1 MKTIRENANED
12 LSPVLKSTALHQTRA
27 RARHTRPLDTL
38 FSPRGIAVVGASER
52 PDSVGGAVF
61 ANLKSSG
68 FSGRLYAVNPG
79 RQSVLAV
86 PCVPSVLDIQG
97 EADLAIVA
105 IPAPLVAGAID
116 QCGQKGIRSA
126 IVVAAGFKET
136 GPDGARLEQEL
147 RQRAE
152 QAGVSLLGPN
162 CLGIIN
168 TDPAASLNASFAR
181 SMPVPGNIAFMSQ
194 SGALCTSIL
203 DYARA
208 QHIGFSKFISFG
220 NKADVD
226 EVDLLGY
233 LASDEQTRVILM
245 YLEDLDD
252 GVRFIHLAR
261 EVTGVSGKPILAI
274 KTGRT
279 AEGASAAASHTG
291 SLAGTDE
298 VYDAIMAQAGVL
310 RVDTVQELFDLA
322 MAFGSQAMPA
332 SDRVAIVTNAGGPGI
347 MATDACV
354 RQGLHLARFAEST
367 EAAMRAA
374 LPSQASTH
382 NPVDVI
388 GDARHDRYEVA
399 LKAVVADDGTDA
411 AIVILTPQNMTD
423 TEEIARVVV
432 AAEKTTSKPVF
443 ASFMGGVDVAAGVE
457 ILRQH
462 GIPHYPFP
470 ENAARVLKAMVKYH
484 TWVSRPVTQ
493 EQIFEVDRGR
503 AHKVMA
509 AALAGHRDSLTEYE
523 SHQVLSAYG
532 FPVLESGLARRP
544 EEVAGICADVGFP
557 VVMKISSPD
566 ILHKT
571 EVDGVAV
578 GIPDLATAQTT
589 FDRLIAR
596 ARELRP
602 EADIWGVFIQQMANA
617 GRETIL
623 GAVRDPKFGPLVMF
637 GLGGIYT
644 EVLNDVAFRLA
655 PLRALSA
662 RNMLEEIRSRRI
674 LEGFRGQPPVDFE
687 ALQECLER
695 LAQLAV
701 EFPAIKEL
709 DMNPVFAYPDGAVV
723 ADARIVMDQARE

>member
-1 MKTIRENANED
+1 MEMTPTDPTES
-12 LSPVLKSTALHQTRA
+12 LSPVLKATALQKARA
-27 RARHTRPLDTL
+27 RAQNTRPLDTL
-38 FSPRGIAVVGASER
+38 FAPRGVAVVGASER

-61 ANLKSSG
+61 GNLRGAG
-68 FSGRLYAVNPG
+68 FSGDAYPVNPG
-79 RQSVLAV
+79 RQSVLGV
-86 PCVPSVLDIQG
+86 PCTASVLDIRG
-97 EADLAIVA
+97 DVDLAIIA
-105 IPAPLVAGAID
+105 IPAALVAQTID
-116 QCGQKGIRSA
+116 QCGRKGIPTA
-126 IVVAAGFKET
+126 IVLAAGFKET
-136 GPDGARLEQEL
+136 GPEGAQLEGEL
-147 RQRAE
+147 RQHAE
-152 QAGVSLLGPN
+152 DAGVSLLGPN

-168 TDPAASLNASFAR
+168 TDPSVSLNASFAR
-181 SMPVPGNIAFMSQ
+181 SMPDAGNIAFMSQ

-233 LASDEQTRVILM
+233 LAGDEQTRAILM

-252 GVRFIHLAR
+252 GLRFIHLAR
-261 EVTGVSGKPILAI
+261 EVTGVFGKPILAI

-322 MAFGSQAMPA
+322 MAFGSQPMPT
-332 SDRVAIVTNAGGPGI
+332 SNRVAIVTNAGGPGI

-354 RQGLHLARFAEST
+354 RQGLRLARFQEGTRAT
-367 EAAMRAA
+367 MQAA
-374 LPSQASTH
+374 LPDQASTR
-382 NPVDVI
+382 NPVDVM
-388 GDARHDRYEVA
+388 GDARHDRYQVA
-399 LKAVVADDGTDA
+399 LEAVLADEGTDA

-432 AAEKTTSKPVF
+432 AAEQATTKPVF

-457 ILRQH
+457 VLRQN

-470 ENAARVLKAMVKYH
+470 ENAARVLNAMVRYH
-484 TWVSRPVTQ
+484 TWISRPVT
-493 EQIFEVDRGR
+493 EERIFEVDRGR
-503 AHKVMA
+503 VHKIMA
-509 AALAGHRDSLTEYE
+509 AALAENRNRLTEYE
-523 SHQVLSAYG
+523 SHQVLAAYG
-532 FPVLESGLARRP
+532 FPVLKSGLARRR
-544 EEVAGICADVGFP
+544 EDVARICSEVGYP
-557 VVMKISSPD
+557 VVMKIASPD

-571 EVDGVAV
+571 EINGVA
-578 GIPDLATAQTT
+578 IDIRDLSSAQDTY
-589 FDRLIAR
+589 DRLVTSAR
-596 ARELRP
+596 DQRP
-602 EADIWGVFIQQMANA
+602 EADIWGAFIQEMARP

-655 PLRALSA
+655 PLRTLSA
-662 RNMLEEIRSRRI
+662 RHMLEEIRSRRI
-674 LEGFRGQPPVDFE
+674 LEDFRGQDPVDLD

-695 LAQLAV
+695 LAQLVV
-701 EFPAIKEL
+701 EFPIIKEL
-709 DMNPVFAYPDGAVV
+709 DMNPVIAYPDGAVV
-723 ADARIVMDQARE
+723 VDARIVMDETRD